1 MIAWTPIHVIDDFRL
16 DLTLAVSPRHLQKVR
31 RVGHS
36 PTREKERDVTWLNR
50 GVDSP
55 INCRHYLLSYLP
67 YALRPTRAPTCVRT
81 VAWPFATWPRRAPP
95 ALHVGHPWPCHVALQ
110 PRRLRA
116 VARVPRVAS
125 PVSPLATSA
134 YRLVNSLFLDFK

>member
-1 MIAWTPIHVIDDFRL
+1 MIAWTGVHAIDDFRL
-16 DLTLAVSPRHLQKVR
+16 NLTLAVSPRHLQKVR
-31 RVGHS
+31 HVGHS
-36 PTREKERDVTWLNR
+36 STREKEWDMTRLNR

-67 YALRPTRAPTCVRT
+67 YTWRPTQAPTCVRV

-95 ALHVGHPWPCHVALQ
+95 APHVGHPRPCHVALE
-110 PRRLRA
+110 PRCIRA

-125 PVSPLATSA
+125 PASPLATSA
-134 YRLVNSLFLDFK
+134 CRLVNSFFFELK